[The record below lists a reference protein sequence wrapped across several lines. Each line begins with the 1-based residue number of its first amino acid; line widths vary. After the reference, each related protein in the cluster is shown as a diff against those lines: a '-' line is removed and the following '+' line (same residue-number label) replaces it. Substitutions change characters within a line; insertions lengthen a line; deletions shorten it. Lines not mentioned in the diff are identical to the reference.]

1 MNIPGLPPPQGLYD
15 PRNEK
20 DGCGIGFVVNIKG
33 QKSHSIVRKGLQVLE
48 NLYHRGAQ
56 GCDPCTGD
64 GAGILL
70 QIPHEFLKRAAA
82 DVRVKLPGPGEY
94 GVGMVF
100 LPRDPAARKQCET
113 LFEKVIAEEGARLL
127 GWRDVPVKSDA
138 IGVQARRTEPAMRQV
153 FIARDIL
160 NEKQFE
166 RKLYVI
172 RKRVE
177 RAVRESAID
186 GREYCYIPSLSGNT
200 MVYKGLLLPHQMSQ
214 YYQDL
219 TDASMTSAMALIHS
233 RFSTNT
239 FPTWPLAHPYRY
251 ICHNGEINT
260 LKGNV
265 NWMRARQGRLQS
277 ELFGEDIPKLFPIV
291 NEGQSDSAC
300 LDNALEFMVMGDR
313 SLPHAMMMLIP
324 EPWVGNPHMDLDR
337 RGFYEYHAAMME
349 PWDGPAAV
357 CFTDGKLIGATLD
370 RNGLRPCRYQVTT
383 DDLVVLAS
391 EAGVLPA
398 DAKDIRQK
406 GRLQPGRM
414 FLVDTAQGRII
425 DDEEIKADIVGR
437 KPYRSWV
444 TQYRI
449 SLDELPEPNNVPQPD
464 HETIRQ
470 RQQAFGYTVEELKMV
485 VTPMV
490 VAGEEPVSSMGTD
503 TPLAVLSERP
513 QLLFKY
519 FKQLFAQ
526 VTNPPIDPIREELVM
541 SLVTNIGPKPN
552 VMDETPESC
561 RRIRVKQPI
570 LTNADLEKI
579 REIADPHFKSRTL
592 RMLFPVSEGP
602 EGLGAAVDALCQQAS
617 QAIKDGYKF
626 LILSDRGVNE
636 EWAPIPSLLGIS
648 AVHHHL
654 VRECART
661 EVGLILE
668 TGEPRD
674 VHQFACLIGYG
685 AGTINPYLVFETLV
699 DMERDGYLPEGVDAT
714 TAETKFIKAINKGLL
729 KIFSKMGISTV
740 QSYCGAQIFEAIG
753 INKETVDRYFT
764 GTSSRIGGIGIREI
778 GEETLRR
785 HGLAYDPAPIRQL
798 DFGGEIHYRVQ
809 GEHHNWNPDTIYK
822 LQHATKANDYK
833 TFKEF
838 STLVNDEST
847 RRSNLRGLLEFKFA
861 HEPVPIEEVEP
872 AKDIVKRFTTGAMS
886 FGAISKEAHETL
898 AIAMNRI
905 GAKSNTGEGGEDPER
920 FVPLPNGD
928 SKNSYIKQVA
938 SARFGVTSHYL
949 VNARELQI
957 KMAQGA
963 KPGEGGQLPGHK
975 VDEIIAR
982 LRYATPG
989 VQLISPPPHH
999 DIYSIE
1005 DLAQLIFDLK
1015 NSNPEADVSVK
1026 LVAEV
1031 GVGTVAAGVSKAH
1044 ADKVLISGDS
1054 GGTGASPLSS
1064 IKYAGIPW
1072 ELGLAETH
1080 QTLVLNDLR
1089 GRIRVETDGQMKT
1102 GRDVAVAALLGAE
1115 EFGFSTAPLIV
1126 EGCIMMRKCHLNTCP
1141 VGVATQDP
1149 VLRKKFAGQ
1158 PEHVVNYFF
1167 FVAEEVRELMAKLGF
1182 RRMDE
1187 MIGRMDKLKPQKAID
1202 HWKAKGLD
1210 LAPLLKMPEV
1220 APDIATHC
1228 IQKQDHGIDGILDNM
1243 LIELCKPAIERAEKV
1258 ALDLPIRNVNRT
1270 TGTMLSSRI
1279 ARKYGLEGLAA
1290 DTITIKFTGSAGQSF
1305 GAFLSR
1311 GITLMLEG
1319 ESNDYLGKGLSGGK
1333 IIVTPPRGITFN
1345 PEETILIGNTSLY
1358 GATQGEAYFYGMAG
1372 ERFAVRNSGVRA
1384 VIEGTGDHGCEY
1396 MTGGVVVVLGRTG
1409 RNFAAG
1415 MSGGIAFVL
1424 NEDGKFEQ
1432 RCNMGMVEL
1441 EKVTTAED
1449 KKLLRDMV
1457 EAHLKYTG
1465 SRKAKQVLDSWTGV
1479 LKKFVKIMP
1488 IDYKRV
1494 LAERKAAAAKEQAQK
1509 GKELVSHG

>member
-1 MNIPGLPPPQGLYD
+1 MKVPGLPSKQGLYD
-15 PRNEK
+15 PQFEK
-20 DGCGIGFVVNIKG
+20 DGCGIGFVVNIQG
-33 QKSHSIVRKGLQVLE
+33 CKSHTIVQQGLQVLA
-48 NLYHRGAQ
+48 NLFHRGAQ

-64 GAGILL
+64 GAGILFQL
-70 QIPHEFLKRAAA
+70 PHEFLKHAAA
-82 DVRVKLPGPGEY
+82 DRNIPLPNAGEY

-100 LPRDPAARKQCET
+100 LPRDPMPRTWCEN
-113 LFEKVIAEEGARLL
+113 LLEKVIAEEGARFL
-127 GWRDVPVKSDA
+127 GWRDVPVNSDA
-138 IGVQARRTEPAMRQV
+138 IGVQARRTEPVIRQV
-153 FIARDIL
+153 FIARDRL
-160 NEKQFE
+160 DEAQFE

-172 RKRVE
+172 RKRAE
-177 RAVRESAID
+177 RTVRESD
-186 GREYCYIPSLSGNT
+186 GEGREYFYIPSLSGRT
-200 MVYKGLLLPHQMSQ
+200 IVYKGLLLPHQMTA

-219 TDASMTSAMALIHS
+219 GESSVTSALALVHS

-265 NWMRARQGRLQS
+265 NWMRARQGRLDS
-277 ELFGEDIPKLFPIV
+277 DLFGADVPKLFPIV
-291 NEGQSDSAC
+291 YEQQSDSAC
-300 LDNALEFMVMGDR
+300 LDNALEFLVLGGR

-324 EPWVGNPHMDLDR
+324 EPWVGNPQMDLDR
-337 RGFYEYHAAMME
+337 RGFYEYHAAVME
-349 PWDGPAAV
+349 PWDGSAAV
-357 CFTDGKLIGATLD
+357 CFTDGRLIGATLD

-398 DAKDIRQK
+398 EVQNIRQK

-414 FLVDTAQGRII
+414 FLVDTVQGRII

-449 SLDELPEPNNVPQPD
+449 SLDDLPEPINVPQPD
-464 HETIRQ
+464 HPTIRQ

-485 VTPMV
+485 ITPMV
-490 VAGEEPVSSMGTD
+490 ITGEEPVSSMGTD

-526 VTNPPIDPIREELVM
+526 VTNPPIDPIREQLVM

-552 VMDETPESC
+552 VMEESPEAC
-561 RRIRVKQPI
+561 RRIKVQQPI

-579 REIADPHFKSRTL
+579 REIGDPNFKSKTL
-592 RMLFPVSEGP
+592 KMLFSVAGGP
-602 EGLGAAVDALCQQAS
+602 DGLKAAVDDLCRQAS
-617 QAIKDGYKF
+617 AAIQEGFKF

-648 AVHHHL
+648 SVHHHL
-654 VRECART
+654 VRQCSRT

-674 VHQFACLIGYG
+674 VHHFAALIGYG

-699 DMERDGYLPEGVDAT
+699 DMERDGYLPEGVDAA
-714 TAETKFIKAINKGLL
+714 TAEVKFIKAINKGLL

-753 INKETVDRYFT
+753 LNHELVDRYFT
-764 GTSSRIGGIGIREI
+764 GTPSRIEGIGIREI

-785 HGLAYDPAPIRQL
+785 HAMAYDPAPIRQL
-798 DFGGEIHYRVQ
+798 DFGGEVHYRVQ
-809 GEHHNWNPDTIYK
+809 GEYHNWNPETIYR
-822 LQHATKANDYK
+822 LQHATRANDAK
-833 TFKEF
+833 TYQEF
-838 STLVNDEST
+838 SALVNDET
-847 RRSNLRGLLEFKFA
+847 ARRSNLRGLLDFA
-861 HEPVPIEEVEP
+861 FPEKPIPIGEVEP
-872 AKDIVKRFTTGAMS
+872 AKEIVKRFTTGAMS

-920 FVPLPNGD
+920 FTLLPNGD

-949 VNARELQI
+949 ANARELQI

-963 KPGEGGQLPGHK
+963 KPGEGGQLPGYK
-975 VDEIIAR
+975 VDDIIAR

-1015 NSNPEADVSVK
+1015 NSNPAADVSVK
-1026 LVAEV
+1026 LVSEV
-1031 GVGTVAAGVSKAH
+1031 GVGTVAAGVAKAH

-1102 GRDVAVAALLGAE
+1102 GRDVVIAALLGAE

-1149 VLRKKFAGQ
+1149 VLRKKFTGQ
-1158 PEHVVNYFF
+1158 PEHIVNYFF
-1167 FVAEEVRELMAKLGF
+1167 FVAEEMRELMAKLGF
-1182 RRMDE
+1182 RTVAE
-1187 MIGRMDKLKPQKAID
+1187 MVGRVDKLKPQKAVD

-1210 LAPLLKMPEV
+1210 LSPLLHRPQV
-1220 APDIATHC
+1220 SPDVATHC
-1228 IQKQDHGIDGILDNM
+1228 VQKQDHGMSGILDNA
-1243 LIELCKPAIERAEKV
+1243 LVGRCGPALERGEKV
-1258 ALDLPIRNVNRT
+1258 SLAFPIRNTNRT
-1270 TGTMLSSRI
+1270 TGTVLSSHV
-1279 ARKYGLEGLAA
+1279 AKKYGLNGLPD

-1305 GAFLSR
+1305 GAFLSK
-1311 GITLMLEG
+1311 GMTLILEG

-1333 IIVTPPRGITFN
+1333 IIVVPPAGALFN
-1345 PEETILIGNTSLY
+1345 PEETILIGNTSL
-1358 GATQGEAYFYGMAG
+1358 
-1372 ERFAVRNSGVRA
+1372 
-1384 VIEGTGDHGCEY
+1384 
-1396 MTGGVVVVLGRTG
+1396 
-1409 RNFAAG
+1409 
-1415 MSGGIAFVL
+1415 
-1424 NEDGKFEQ
+1424 
-1432 RCNMGMVEL
+1432 
-1441 EKVTTAED
+1441 
-1449 KKLLRDMV
+1449 
-1457 EAHLKYTG
+1457 
-1465 SRKAKQVLDSWTGV
+1465 
-1479 LKKFVKIMP
+1479 
-1488 IDYKRV
+1488 
-1494 LAERKAAAAKEQAQK
+1494 
-1509 GKELVSHG
+1509 